1 MGRRRQCVC
10 RRRLLQLEP
19 CLNRVKGVAQ
29 GGFHQAGGS
38 AGHQM
43 MDGLGML
50 LLLLLLLLRHL
61 TCVPISA
68 SSAYK

>member
-1 MGRRRQCVC
+1 MGRRRQGVC
-10 RRRLLQLEP
+10 RWRLLELKP
-19 CLNRVKGVAQ
+19 CLDRVKGVAQ

-50 LLLLLLLLRHL
+50 LLLLLLLRHL
-61 TCVPISA
+61 TCVPIST
-68 SSAYK
+68 STAYK